1 MAGRAQRLR
10 GRNKAARPV
19 PPWCRTERS
28 GLRAL
33 AATQAGT
40 RRGPGGVSPCRTET
54 VRRHGPG
61 RACQMLC
68 VIAERPGGAVK
79 APCSSSWEIPPAR
92 RGIPG
97 REELL
102 RGVFVRES
110 RDRLWGHS
118 AAGGYGAGGLQ
129 ERCEVLVRSKEKTY
143 RAQKPPES
151 KFEPFTPRFAG
162 TRPQMGQARQWP
174 PPHQRGQGAAVCHSR
189 AQCPGCASSSHHLP
203 KHGAGFS
210 PLPCMAHNCRVALQR
225 PRFPVCMT
233 WLVF

>member
-1 MAGRAQRLR
+1 MGKGSPVNAALTLPLGALKSSKNKVQSKHVAGRAQRLR

-97 REELL
+97 RGRVAS
-102 RGVFVRES
+102 RGVREGEPGPSLGAQHSGRVR
-110 RDRLWGHS
+110 RRW
-118 AAGGYGAGGLQ
+118 
-129 ERCEVLVRSKEKTY
+129 
-143 RAQKPPES
+143 
-151 KFEPFTPRFAG
+151 
-162 TRPQMGQARQWP
+162 
-174 PPHQRGQGAAVCHSR
+174 
-189 AQCPGCASSSHHLP
+189 ASG
-203 KHGAGFS
+203 K
-210 PLPCMAHNCRVALQR
+210 V
-225 PRFPVCMT
+225 
-233 WLVF
+233 